1 MGRVIRA
8 SLDRIEGDFAVIYR
22 DDTSAAHRRR
32 RRQQHYKFNVPL
44 EMVKNAKPGTRL
56 KLHIE
61 NDQISYIEIDR
72 KATEEAR
79 DRIRKKYERLRRGGH
94 LG

>member
-1 MGRVIRA
+1 MERVIRA

-22 DDTSAAHRRR
+22 DDTSAAHRR

-61 NDQISYIEIDR
+61 NDHINYIEIDR

-79 DRIRKKYERLRRGGH
+79 DRIRKRYERLRRGGY